1 MRANHVYVGLKGSVL
16 ALERE
21 SGRILWQRELAGSS
35 FVNLIEEG
43 NHIFALSQGEAYCL
57 DAGTGALLWHNPLK
71 GFWFQASPRATPPPW
86 PKSSLRK
93 RPQRNTRLPL
103 RHIDDLVVREC
114 SSID

>member
-71 GFWFQASPRATPPPW
+71 GFGLGIGSILVSGQPA
-86 PKSSLRK
+86 
-93 RPQRNTRLPL
+93 RNTAAVAQIIAAEEAAAQ
-103 RHIDDLVVREC
+103 HAA
-114 SSID
+114 SSPPH